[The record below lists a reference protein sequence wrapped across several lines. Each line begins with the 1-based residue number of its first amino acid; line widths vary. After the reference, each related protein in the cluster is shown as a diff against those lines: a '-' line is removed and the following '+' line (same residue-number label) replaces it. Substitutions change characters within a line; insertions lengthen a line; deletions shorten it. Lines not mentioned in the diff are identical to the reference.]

1 MTSKTTP
8 IESALRT
15 IEIEKR
21 AIDAL
26 KSRIGGDFESSCQLI
41 LNCSGRVVVVGIG
54 KSGHIARKVA
64 ATLASTGTPA
74 IYVHAGEANHGDI
87 GMITKNDVV
96 MAISNSGKTEE
107 IINLL
112 PFLKRNAIPVISLTG
127 DTDSELGLAS
137 TVNLDAHVAEEACP
151 LGLAPTSS
159 TTAALVM
166 GDALAMALLEARG
179 FTQDD
184 FASSHPGGNL
194 GRRLLVRVKDIMHSG
209 EKIPMVR
216 TGTPLTEALLEMSK
230 KGFGLTTIVDSDE
243 RLKGV
248 FTDGDLRRAI
258 DSEKDLQTILIDTV
272 MSKNYKFISSNSLAT
287 EAALSM
293 QNSNIYVLIS
303 ENDEGF
309 VEGIVKMHDLLEA
322 NVV

>member
-26 KSRIGGDFESSCQLI
+26 KSRIGGDFEHSCQLI

-209 EKIPMVR
+209 EKIPMVK

-258 DSEKDLQTILIDTV
+258 DSEKDLQTTLVDKV
-272 MSKNYKFISSNSLAT
+272 MSKNYKFISGNSLAT
-287 EAALSM
+287 EAALLM
-293 QNSNIYVLIS
+293 QNSNIYVLII

>member
-26 KSRIGGDFESSCQLI
+26 KSRIGGDFEDTCQLI

-194 GRRLLVRVKDIMHSG
+194 GRRLLIRVKDIMHSG
-209 EKIPMVR
+209 EKIPMVK

-258 DSEKDLQTILIDTV
+258 DSEKDLQTTLIDTV

-287 EAALSM
+287 EAALLM
-293 QNSNIYVLIS
+293 QNSNIYVLII

>member
-26 KSRIGGDFESSCQLI
+26 KSRIGGDFEHSCQLI

-209 EKIPMVR
+209 EKIPMVK

-258 DSEKDLQTILIDTV
+258 DSEKDLQTTLIDTV

-287 EAALSM
+287 EAALLM
-293 QNSNIYVLIS
+293 QNSNIYVLII

-309 VEGIVKMHDLLEA
+309 VEGVVKMHDLLEA

>member
-209 EKIPMVR
+209 EKIPMVK

>member
-209 EKIPMVR
+209 EKIPMVK
-216 TGTPLTEALLEMSK
+216 TGTPLTKALLEMSK

-258 DSEKDLQTILIDTV
+258 DSGKDLQTTLVDTV

-287 EAALSM
+287 EAALLM
-293 QNSNIYVLIS
+293 QNSNIYVLII
-303 ENDEGF
+303 ENDEGC

>member
-26 KSRIGGDFESSCQLI
+26 KSRIGGDFEHSCQLI

-209 EKIPMVR
+209 EKIPMVK

-287 EAALSM
+287 EAALLM
-293 QNSNIYVLIS
+293 QNSNIYVLII

>member
-209 EKIPMVR
+209 EKIPMVK

-258 DSEKDLQTILIDTV
+258 DSKKDLQTTLIDTV

-287 EAALSM
+287 EAALLM

>member
-209 EKIPMVR
+209 EKIPMVK

-258 DSEKDLQTILIDTV
+258 DSEKDLQTTLVDTV

>member
-127 DTDSELGLAS
+127 DTDSVLGLAS

-209 EKIPMVR
+209 EKIPMVK

-258 DSEKDLQTILIDTV
+258 DSETDLQTTLVDTV

-287 EAALSM
+287 EAALLM

>member
-194 GRRLLVRVKDIMHSG
+194 GRRLLIRVKDIMHSG
-209 EKIPMVR
+209 EKIPMVK

-258 DSEKDLQTILIDTV
+258 DSGKDLQTTLVDTV

-287 EAALSM
+287 EAALLM